1 MMTSL
6 LGCREKVTARLYY
19 FHGEHNLIGEKKNVR
34 FLSRQIRPEQLERF
48 EKKYGD
54 EKFEADST
62 KPG

>member
-1 MMTSL
+1 M
-6 LGCREKVTARLYY
+6 
-19 FHGEHNLIGEKKNVR
+19 GEKKNVS
-34 FLSRQIRPEQLERF
+34 FLSQQIRPEQLERF